1 MTNHVHAVVKPL
13 PTVTGEDA
21 GYHTLSSIMH
31 SLKGYTSFKCNR
43 ILGREEEFWAD
54 ESYDHWVR
62 AAAEWKRI
70 IAYVLNNPLK
80 AGYVKHCRIGNGITV
95 GCNANC

>member
-43 ILGREEEFWAD
+43 ILGREGEFWAH

-62 AAAEWKRI
+62 DAAEWKRI

-80 AGYVKHCRIGNGITV
+80 AGYVKHWQDWKWNYRRL
-95 GCNANC
+95 